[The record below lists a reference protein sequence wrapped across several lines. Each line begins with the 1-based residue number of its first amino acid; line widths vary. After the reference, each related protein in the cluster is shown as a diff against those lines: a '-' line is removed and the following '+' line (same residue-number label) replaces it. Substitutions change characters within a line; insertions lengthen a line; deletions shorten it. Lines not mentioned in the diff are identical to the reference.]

1 MKMTIQQLL
10 QDIQMSRYRLSKA
23 SGIPWATLADICSGK
38 THLNRCGAGTLSK
51 LSKTLGLSIEELLAL
66 ETEPEK
72 KTANGKP
79 NIKTYLETSLSENIQ
94 KAINEYLQGEKD
106 QVLYLDCL
114 WNELYGAINAD
125 LWAGLITEEQANYLR
140 VKYLGAEGVEDGIN
154 D

>member
-1 MKMTIQQLL
+1 MTIQQLL
-10 QDIQMSRYRLSKA
+10 QDMQMSRYRLSKTG
-23 SGIPWATLADICSGK
+23 GIPWAILADIYSGK

-72 KTANGKP
+72 HTASGKP
-79 NIKTYLETSLSENIQ
+79 NKKTYLETGLSESVQ
-94 KAINEYLQGEKD
+94 KAIKDYLHGEKE

-125 LWAGLITEEQANYLR
+125 LWAGLITEEQASYLR
-140 VKYLGAEGVEDGIN
+140 VKYLGTEGKEDGIN